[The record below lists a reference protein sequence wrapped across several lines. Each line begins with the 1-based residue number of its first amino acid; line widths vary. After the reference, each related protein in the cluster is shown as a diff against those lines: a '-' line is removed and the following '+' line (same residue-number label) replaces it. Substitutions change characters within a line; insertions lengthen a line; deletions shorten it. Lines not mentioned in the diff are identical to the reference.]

1 MRVGRYNISAIEC
14 GYLGLDG
21 GAMFG
26 VVPKTLWQKTNPAD
40 EMNRIKLAMRAM
52 LIQGEG
58 KNIIVDC
65 GAGNKLSDKLL
76 DIFKLDYSDSSLESS
91 LNKTGLKQE
100 DITDVVLTHLH
111 FDHTGGATRRNDDG
125 TIEATFPNAIYHIHQ
140 AQWDTAF
147 NPSPRDKASYISEN
161 YEVLQS
167 DGQLN
172 LLSKEGELFRDI
184 ETLVVNGHTPGQILL
199 KIHGGERVLLY
210 SADLFPT
217 TSHVPIP
224 YIMAYD
230 LEPLETMK
238 EKERVLEQAVKENWI
253 LFFEHDPFRAATELI
268 GDEKGYR
275 AGKEVSV

>member
-76 DIFKLDYSDSSLESS
+76 GIFNLDYSDSSLESS
-91 LNKTGLKQE
+91 INKTGLKLE

-111 FDHTGGATRRNDDG
+111 FDHTGGATQRNGNG
-125 TIEATFPNAIYHIHQ
+125 TVKATFPNATYHIHQ
-140 AQWDTAF
+140 VQWDTAF
-147 NPSPRDKASYISEN
+147 NPSPRDKASYLSEN

-172 LLSKEGELFRDI
+172 LLSNEGELFNDI
-184 ETLVVNGHTPGQILL
+184 ETIVVNGHTPGQILL
-199 KIHGGERVLLY
+199 KILGGERVLLY

-238 EKERVLEQAVKENWI
+238 EKERVLKQAIRESWI
-253 LFFEHDPFRAATELI
+253 FFFEHDPFRAATEII
-268 GDEKGYR
+268 GNEKGYR
-275 AGKEVSV
+275 AGREVSV